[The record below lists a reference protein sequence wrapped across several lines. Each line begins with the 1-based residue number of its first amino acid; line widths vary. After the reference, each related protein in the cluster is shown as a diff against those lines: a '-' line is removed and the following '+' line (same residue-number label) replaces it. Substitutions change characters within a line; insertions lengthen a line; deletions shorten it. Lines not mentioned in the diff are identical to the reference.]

1 MTDLELDAL
10 LSQPLPPVA
19 DNGFSARL
27 DTRIERAERRHDLIV
42 VAMVTLA
49 ALSLCLLV
57 PVQHVLG
64 DLAAVLLQLAMTPMI
79 GMAVALLVLTFLIDR
94 ILWDRKFLRL

>member
-1 MTDLELDAL
+1 MNDFELDAL
-10 LSQPLPPVA
+10 LSQPLAPVA

-27 DTRIERAERRHDLIV
+27 DARIERAERRHDLV
-42 VAMVTLA
+42 VLAMVTAA
-49 ALSLCLLV
+49 ALALCLLV

-79 GMAVALLVLTFLIDR
+79 GVAVAMLLLTFLIDR
-94 ILWDRKFLRL
+94 VLWDRKFLRL